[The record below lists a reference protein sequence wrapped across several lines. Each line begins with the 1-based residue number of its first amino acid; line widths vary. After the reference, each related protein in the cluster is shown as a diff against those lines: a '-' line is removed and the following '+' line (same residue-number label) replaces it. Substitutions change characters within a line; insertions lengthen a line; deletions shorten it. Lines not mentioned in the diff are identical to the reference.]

1 MGCDIHLHYEI
12 KEGNEW
18 KYIDWKKDL
27 QSEDKDY
34 YTELSNHP
42 LYVGRNYNLF
52 SILAN
57 VRNGYGFA
65 MCNTSAGFAPIDFPR
80 GLPDDISDEVKE
92 EAEIWGVDAH
102 SHSWLYLQELLEY
115 GWDIRTVTLI
125 GVVNKREYIEFKK
138 NGRPSSWSGEV
149 SGKFVKN
156 ISNSEMEDLLSSDEK
171 TKTHYY
177 TQVCWDCSYREAV
190 GESWFKTLDELS
202 KLGDPNNIRLV
213 FWFDN

>member
-12 KEGNEW
+12 KKGNKW

-34 YTELSNHP
+34 YTELFNHP
-42 LYVGRNYNLF
+42 LYVGRNYDLF

-65 MCNTSAGFAPIDFPR
+65 GCKTSGGFAPIDFPR
-80 GLPDDISDEVKE
+80 GLPDDISDMVKE
-92 EAEIWGVDAH
+92 EAEHWEGDAH
-102 SHSWLYLQELLEY
+102 SHSWLYLQELTSY
-115 GWDIRTVTLI
+115 NWDIRTVTLI

-138 NGRPSSWSGEV
+138 NGRPQSWCGGV
-149 SGKFVKN
+149 SGTLVKAV
-156 ISNSEMEDLLSSDEK
+156 SNAEMEALLNTEEE
-171 TKTHYY
+171 TKTAYY
-177 TQVCWDCSYREAV
+177 TQVRWGCSYREAV

-202 KLGDPNNIRLV
+202 KLGDPDNIRLV